1 MFRDK
6 VVWITGA
13 SAGIGEA
20 LSYEFFRQGAKLI
33 LSSNEPEEL
42 TRVKKACG
50 HLQDNVALLPIDLE
64 DFDAM
69 PGVVSQSWD
78 HFGRVDILINNAGI
92 AQRSLAIDTKMSV
105 YLKLMNIDCLGHIA
119 LTQAILPK
127 MIAHKGG
134 RIVATISVAGCIGT
148 PLRTAYCAAK
158 HALRAYCEAL
168 RIEVWDKGIE
178 VSTII
183 PGYIRTKITEKALEG
198 DGSAHGKLDP
208 GNLNALSPDQ
218 AAKIICKGIA
228 QGKREILVGG
238 KELRAIYLK
247 RFMPGLT
254 DRILRKR
261 GTDVI

>member
-6 VVWITGA
+6 IVWITGG
-13 SAGIGEA
+13 SSGIGEELA
-20 LSYEFFRQGAKLI
+20 YELFRQKAKLI
-33 LSSNEPEEL
+33 LSSNEEEEL

-50 HLQDNVALLPIDLE
+50 APQENVALLPINLE
-64 DFDAM
+64 DFETM
-69 PGVVSQSWD
+69 PAVVSQAWN

-92 AQRSLAIDTKMSV
+92 AQRSLAVETKMSV
-105 YLKLMNIDCLGHIA
+105 YLKLMSIDCLGHIA

-127 MIAHKGG
+127 MIAQKSG
-134 RIVATISVAGCIGT
+134 RILATISVAGYIGT

-168 RIEVWDKGIE
+168 RIEVWDKGID
-178 VSTII
+178 VATII

-198 DGSAHGKLDP
+198 DGSSHGKLDP
-208 GNLNALSPDQ
+208 GNLNGLPTDQ
-218 AAKIICKGIA
+218 AARIIVKGIA
-228 QGKREILVGG
+228 QRKREILVGG
-238 KELRAIYLK
+238 KELRAIYYK
-247 RFMPGLT
+247 RFVPGLT